1 MSRRIAVGGIVLLL
15 ALSIGSLVVGAAGVS
30 LSDALSTLIH
40 PGDTS
45 IAHTVIFQ
53 IRMPRICAGILVG
66 CALGV
71 AGTILQATFANPI
84 VDSSLVGVST
94 SSAVGA
100 AAGLL
105 IAPASPQIPMLIGAL
120 VSGSIALI
128 ILTRVRA
135 TGLTFTLYGFALGS
149 LAGAVLAVI
158 GSISHGHNSRSLL
171 SWLFG
176 SLSLATWSGVIEIAA
191 SLAIGTFIMWSQGQ
205 TLDISSLGAQD
216 ARHIG
221 IDINKAH
228 RRWLAATLI
237 LIAPTVALFGA
248 IGFVGLAAPHL
259 ARRLGA
265 VRHQHL
271 LPASALIGAIL
282 VVAADTLAR
291 TLTGTT
297 ETPISITLA
306 LVGAPILFV
315 ALGRMSNDG
324 N

>member
-1 MSRRIAVGGIVLLL
+1 VNRRIFAVCILLL
-15 ALSIGSLVVGAAGVS
+15 VALSLVSLVVGAAGVGI
-30 LSDALSTLIH
+30 SDALRALVGAGHS
-40 PGDTS
+40 D
-45 IAHTVIFQ
+45 IAHTVVLQ
-53 IRMPRICAGILVG
+53 IRLPRIAAGIVVG
-66 CALGV
+66 CALGL
-71 AGTILQATFANPI
+71 AGAVLQATFANPI
-84 VDSSLVGVST
+84 VDSSLVGIST

-105 IAPASPQIPMLIGAL
+105 IVPSSPQIPMLIGAL
-120 VSGSIALI
+120 VAGTLAMA

-158 GSISHGHNSRSLL
+158 GSISHGHNSRSLM

-176 SLSLATWSGVIEIAA
+176 SLSLATWSAVMEVGVAVVVGALI
-191 SLAIGTFIMWSQGQ
+191 LARQGT
-205 TLDISSLGAQD
+205 TLDISSLGALG

-221 IDINKAH
+221 IDINAAQ
-228 RRWLAATLI
+228 RRWLFACLV

-265 VRHQHL
+265 LRHRQL
-271 LPASALIGAIL
+271 LPLSALIGANL
-282 VVAADTLAR
+282 VVAADTLSR

-306 LVGAPILFV
+306 LVGAPILFI
-315 ALGRMSNDG
+315 ALSRMRHEDN
-324 N
+324 